1 MEIKM
6 ELNENTLNVLRNFSA
21 INSNVVVRAGKNIK
35 TITEAR
41 NVVSSATLTQEF
53 PTNFGIYDLNE
64 FLGVLALVDQPN
76 LAFKEEFVMIS
87 DSSGRSKVKYFFS
100 DPDIL
105 TAPTSDVKMPDAEVN
120 FNLDEGTLSRLK
132 KASSALGHTS
142 MSVEGEDGALKLTVF
157 DDNNSTSNTYSTVV
171 PGNYPEGAQFKFI
184 FNIANFKVVPGD
196 YNVAVSSKL
205 VSHFGH
211 ASEDINYW
219 IALEKTSEWSA

>member
-1 MEIKM
+1 MK
-6 ELNENTLNVLRNFSA
+6 LNENTLNVLRNFSA
-21 INSNVVVRAGKNIK
+21 INSNMVVRAGKNIK
-35 TITEAR
+35 TMTEAR

-64 FLGVLALVDQPN
+64 FLGVLSLVDQPN
-76 LAFKEEFVMIS
+76 LAFKEDFVMIS
-87 DSSGRSKVKYFFS
+87 DSTGRSKVKYFFS

-105 TAPTSDVKMPDAEVN
+105 TAPTSDVKMPDADVT
-120 FNLDEGTLSRLK
+120 FSLDAETLSRLK

-171 PGNYPEGAQFKFI
+171 PGTYPEGAEFKFI
-184 FNIANFKVVPGD
+184 FNIANFKVVSGD
-196 YNVAVSSKL
+196 YNVAISSKL

-219 IALEKTSEWSA
+219 IALEKTSEWTA